1 MRKTI
6 VRSLIRTAAAFCV
19 CSLFFCGIGA
29 PEALCDDRLQARQL
43 VEKASITLESFVSA
57 GEMDKF
63 RVLLKRARGVFISPQ
78 VIRGAFIFGG
88 SGGSGVFMV
97 RDNNRGD
104 WAGPAFY
111 TIGEVSFGLQIGGDA
126 SEVIFLAM
134 TERGVT
140 ALLSSSVKLGADVG
154 IAVGPVGAG
163 ADASTANL
171 SVDILTFSRSKG
183 LYGGASLEGA
193 IVKVREGLNQA
204 YYGKDVSPSDILV
217 ARTVTS
223 GQAAKIRGLLS
234 RTAGGNK

>member
-6 VRSLIRTAAAFCV
+6 FRSLIRMAAAFCV
-19 CSLFFCGIGA
+19 CSLFLCWTGVPDA
-29 PEALCDDRLQARQL
+29 RCDDKLQARQL
-43 VEKASITLESFVSA
+43 VEKASITFESFVNA
-57 GEMDKF
+57 DEMDKF

-97 RDNNRGD
+97 RDRNKGD

-204 YYGKDVSPSDILV
+204 YYGRNVSPSDILV
-217 ARTVTS
+217 ARTVSS
-223 GQAAKIRGLLS
+223 GQAAKLRGLLS

>member
-1 MRKTI
+1 MFN
-6 VRSLIRTAAAFCV
+6 SLLRAAAVLCV
-19 CSLFFCGIGA
+19 CSVVVCAIA
-29 PEALCDDRLQARQL
+29 VSPARCDDNAQARQL
-43 VEKASITLESFVSA
+43 VEKAQITLGSFIDA
-57 GEMDKF
+57 DEMDKF
-63 RVLLKRARGVFISPQ
+63 RTLLKSARGVFISPQ

-97 RDNNRGD
+97 RDRNRGD

-134 TERGVT
+134 TDRGVT

-193 IVKVREGLNQA
+193 IVKVRESLNQA
-204 YYGKDVSPSDILV
+204 YYGKNVNPSDILV
-217 ARTVTS
+217 ARTVSS
-223 GQAAKIRGLLS
+223 GHAVKIRGLLLKA
-234 RTAGGNK
+234 AGGGTK